1 MATTPEDAEVQT
13 TAFERVVTRISAPVS
28 SDTGRHRILFVV
40 VGALAVTAPTPINAL
55 IVGVVVLLAYD
66 RKR

>member
-13 TAFERVVTRISAPVS
+13 TVFERVVNKISVPVS

-40 VGALAVTAPTPINAL
+40 VAALGVTAPAPLNAIL
-55 IVGVVVLLAYD
+55 AGVVVLLAYD

>member
-13 TAFERVVTRISAPVS
+13 TVFERVVTKISAPVS
-28 SDTGRHRILFVV
+28 SDTGRHRILFVI
-40 VGALAVTAPTPINAL
+40 VGALAVTAPTPLNAIL
-55 IVGVVVLLAYD
+55 AGVVVLLAYD

>member
-13 TAFERVVTRISAPVS
+13 TQFERVVSRISAPVS

-40 VGALAVTAPTPINAL
+40 VAAIAVTAPGPLNAIL
-55 IVGVVVLLAYD
+55 AGIVVLLAYD

>member
-13 TAFERVVTRISAPVS
+13 TVFERVVTRISAPVS
-28 SDTGRHRILFVV
+28 SDTGRHRILFV
-40 VGALAVTAPTPINAL
+40 ALAALGVTAPTPLNAIL
-55 IVGVVVLLAYD
+55 VGVVVLLAYD